1 MVTDTAHDTS
11 ADLPPQPPD
20 RPAHQPRH
28 RGGLVRMGATALTLG
43 ALGVVFGDIGTS
55 PLYALQTVFTTENNR
70 LPIDHAAV
78 YGVIAMVVWSLIL
91 VVGVKYVWLVMH
103 ADNDGEG
110 GMMALVALV
119 RRLQA
124 RTGMAGA
131 AALVALGVFGASL
144 FFGDAMITP
153 AISVLSAVEGLK
165 VVDSGLGGIVLP
177 LALGV
182 LAGLFAV
189 QRLGT
194 GAVGKL
200 FGPIMVVWFTVI
212 AVAGLVEIGKAPGIL
227 AALSPTYALA
237 FAGGHPTL
245 FFVALTGIVLT
256 ITGVE
261 ALYADMGH
269 FGRRAIT
276 RAWFWVAFPAL
287 TLNYMGQG
295 ALVLHDH
302 SARENP
308 FFLLLPSW
316 SQLPMVLLA
325 TVATVIASQAVISG
339 AFSLGRQA
347 AQLGF
352 LPRLTVRHTSSAEI
366 GQVYLPAINWIVLIA
381 VVMLVL
387 GFRSSANLASA
398 YGVAVTGTI
407 LITTILFFTV
417 ARARW
422 RIPFWM
428 TLAGA
433 LLFGSIDLM
442 FFSSNLRKLFDGGWF
457 PVAIGLS
464 VFCVFMTWKRGRELI
479 TTAREYH
486 EGQLRA
492 FVEDVHTMQPPPY
505 RAPGTA
511 VFLNANPHSTPWALR
526 ANLEHNGAL
535 HAATLI
541 VSVEVCNVP
550 NVPARERVT
559 IDDLGYVDDGIF
571 HVGVRYGFQDNPDV
585 PAALRLAVA
594 AGLECPVDLDRAS
607 YFVSRIALRRGT
619 QHNMA
624 RWRKSLFLTMAR
636 HAANP
641 VEYFNLPIDRTIVM
655 GGQVAV

>member
-11 ADLPPQPPD
+11 ADLPEQPSGESTDP
-20 RPAHQPRH
+20 PAPA
-28 RGGLVRMGATALTLG
+28 GGIIHAGATALALG

-70 LPIDHAAV
+70 IPTNHAAV
-78 YGVIAMVVWSLIL
+78 YGVISMVVWSLIL

-103 ADNDGEG
+103 ADNEGEG

-119 RRLQA
+119 RRLRT

-131 AALVALGVFGASL
+131 AMLIALGVFGASL

-153 AISVLSAVEGLK
+153 AISVMSAVEGLK
-165 VVDSGLGGIVLP
+165 IVDSGLGGIVLP
-177 LALGV
+177 LSLAV
-182 LAGLFAV
+182 LFGLFAV

-200 FGPIMVVWFTVI
+200 FGPIMVVWFSVI
-212 AVAGLVEIGKAPGIL
+212 AVAGVVEIGKFPGIL
-227 AALSPTYALA
+227 AALSPTYAFV
-237 FAGGHPTL
+237 FAGAHATL

-295 ALVLHDH
+295 ALVLHNR
-302 SARENP
+302 SARTNP

-325 TVATVIASQAVISG
+325 TIATVIASQAVISG

-428 TLAGA
+428 ALAGG
-433 LLFGSIDLM
+433 LVFGSVDVL

-457 PVAIGLS
+457 PVAIGIA
-464 VFCVFMTWKRGRELI
+464 VFCVFMTWRRGRELI
-479 TTAREYH
+479 RTAREYQ
-486 EGQLRA
+486 EGDLRA
-492 FVEDVHTMQPPPY
+492 FVNEVHAMQPPPY
-505 RAPGTA
+505 RAPSTA

-526 ANLEHNGAL
+526 ANLDHNATV
-535 HAATLI
+535 HEATLI
-541 VSVEVCNVP
+541 VSVDICNIP
-550 NVPARERVT
+550 NVPARDRVT
-559 IDDLGYVDDGIF
+559 IDDLGYADDGIF
-571 HVGVRYGFQDNPDV
+571 HVGVSYGFQDNPDV

-594 AGLECPVDLDRAS
+594 AGLECPVDLDHAS
-607 YFVSRIALRRGT
+607 YFVSRIALRRGA

-641 VEYFNLPIDRTIVM
+641 IEYFNLPIDRTVVM